1 MSTHTV
7 APTDIDITT
16 VSFTINAEIKNEAEE
31 LFEDLGL
38 DLATAIRIF
47 IKQSIRK
54 GGFPF
59 AIEQNKPNAETIA
72 AMLEAERL
80 THDPNAKSFTSADEL
95 FAYLDSDDGEV

>member
-1 MSTHTV
+1 MSTHTM
-7 APTDIDITT
+7 ASTGTDVVT
-16 VSFTINAEIKNEAEE
+16 VSFTINAGLKEEAEE

-38 DLATAIRIF
+38 DLATAIRVF
-47 IKQSIRK
+47 IRQSIRK

-80 THDPNAKSFTSADEL
+80 THDPNAKGFTDIDEL
-95 FAYLDSDDGEV
+95 FAYLDSDNEEV